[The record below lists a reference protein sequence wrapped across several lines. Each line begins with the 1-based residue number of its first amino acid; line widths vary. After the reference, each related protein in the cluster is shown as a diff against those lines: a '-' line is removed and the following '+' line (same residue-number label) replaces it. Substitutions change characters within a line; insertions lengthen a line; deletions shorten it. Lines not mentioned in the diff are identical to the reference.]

1 MSVKNKDNKNRWR
14 SKTVG
19 FRMSPEE
26 AGQLDTLARLSGLSK
41 QDYIIAK
48 VLDKEVVIKP
58 NPRVYKALRN
68 GLQAVCEQLTRLSEI
83 NAEHDEL
90 LELAK
95 YMAIILAGIK
105 GESND
110 LGQEKSN

>member
-1 MSVKNKDNKNRWR
+1 MSEKNRDKKNRWR

-48 VLDKEVVIKP
+48 VLDNEVIINP
-58 NPRVYKALRN
+58 NPRIYKALKN
-68 GLQAVCEQLTRLSEI
+68 ELQAVREQLTRLTEI
-83 NAEHDEL
+83 NAENDEL

-95 YMAIILAGIK
+95 YMAVILSGVK
-105 GESND
+105 GEVNEF
-110 LGQEKSN
+110 GQEKSS

>member
-1 MSVKNKDNKNRWR
+1 MSEKNRDKKNRWR

-41 QDYIIAK
+41 QDYIISK

-58 NPRVYKALRN
+58 NPRVYKALKN
-68 GLQAVCEQLTRLSEI
+68 KLQAVCEQLARLTEI
-83 NAEHDEL
+83 NEEQDEL
-90 LELAK
+90 LDLTQYIAS
-95 YMAIILAGIK
+95 IIEGVK
-105 GESND
+105 GETND
-110 LGQEKSN
+110 LGQEKSS

>member
-1 MSVKNKDNKNRWR
+1 MSAKNKDKKNRWR

-26 AGQLDTLARLSGLSK
+26 ATQLDILAKLSGLSK

-68 GLQAVCEQLTRLSEI
+68 ELQAVREQLARLTEI
-83 NAEHDEL
+83 NAENDEL

-95 YMAIILAGIK
+95 YMAVILAGVK
-105 GESND
+105 GETND
-110 LGQEKSN
+110 LGQEKSS

>member
-1 MSVKNKDNKNRWR
+1 MSEKNRDKKNRWR

-41 QDYIIAK
+41 QDYIISK
-48 VLDKEVVIKP
+48 VLDKEVIINP
-58 NPRVYKALRN
+58 NPRVYKALKN
-68 GLQAVCEQLTRLSEI
+68 ELQAVCEHLARLSEI

-90 LELAK
+90 LEQTQ
-95 YMAIILAGIK
+95 YMATILAGVK
-105 GESND
+105 GEANEF
-110 LGQEKSN
+110 GQEKSS

>member
-1 MSVKNKDNKNRWR
+1 MSAKNKDKKNRWR

-41 QDYIIAK
+41 QDYIISR
-48 VLDKEVVIKP
+48 VLDREVTINP
-58 NPRVYKALRN
+58 NPRVYKALKN
-68 GLQAVCEQLTRLSEI
+68 ELQAMHEQLIRLSKI

-90 LELAK
+90 LELTK
-95 YMAIILAGIK
+95 YVAAILTDVK
-105 GESND
+105 GEVNEFR
-110 LGQEKSN
+110 QEKSN